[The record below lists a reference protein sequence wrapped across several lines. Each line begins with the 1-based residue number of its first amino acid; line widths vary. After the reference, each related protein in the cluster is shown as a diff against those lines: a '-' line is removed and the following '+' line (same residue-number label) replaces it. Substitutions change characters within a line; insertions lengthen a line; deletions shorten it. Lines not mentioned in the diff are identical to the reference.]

1 VLSLHRPTLQHHILN
16 EIAKYTTIDL
26 PILKEKGVQ
35 LTVKREDLL
44 FPEISGN
51 KYRKLKYNLIAAKAA
66 KQRRLLTFGGG
77 FSNHIAATAF
87 AGKRY
92 GFHTIGVIRGE
103 ELAHGPLNPTLSLAV
118 KNGMQLHFISREDYR
133 KKECIDFIKN
143 LEVTFGAFYLLPEGG
158 TNALAVKGCSEMI
171 HALDERFS
179 HIAVSVGTGGTLAG
193 ISKAAFPHQEVLG
206 FPALKGDFLQKD
218 IRNFTSEKNW
228 RLLVDF
234 HFGGYAKIQP
244 DLVAFINNFKEAT
257 QLSLDPIYTGKMAF
271 GLLDM
276 IRNDR
281 FKPGSDILMVHSG
294 GLQAITGINNILK
307 KKGEVLLL

>member
-1 VLSLHRPTLQHHILN
+1 MYRPTLQLHILN
-16 EIAKYTTIDL
+16 ETAIYTTIDL

-51 KYRKLKYNLIAAKAA
+51 KYRKLKYNLLAAKAS
-66 KQRRLLTFGGG
+66 KQRTLLTFGGG

-87 AGKRY
+87 AGKHY
-92 GFHTIGVIRGE
+92 GFQTIGVIRGE
-103 ELAHGPLNPTLSLAV
+103 ELAHGPLNPTLALALN
-118 KNGMQLHFISREDYR
+118 NGMHLHFISREDYR
-133 KKECIDFIKN
+133 KKEHLDFIKN
-143 LEVTFGAFYLLPEGG
+143 LEAAFGTFYLLPEGG

-171 HALDERFS
+171 NALDQRFS
-179 HIAVSVGTGGTLAG
+179 HIALSVGTGGTLAG

-206 FPALKGDFLQKD
+206 FSALKGDFLQKD
-218 IRNFTSEKNW
+218 IRNFTLEKNW
-228 RLLVDF
+228 RLLLDF
-234 HFGGYAKIQP
+234 HFGGYAKIKP
-244 DLVAFINNFKEAT
+244 DLVAFINNFKAAT

-276 IRNDR
+276 IKNDH

-294 GLQAITGINNILK
+294 GLQAIKGINNILE
-307 KKGEVLLL
+307 KKGEALLL